1 MIHRRALPNGVNPMR
16 LDKKMRMTTVAGV
29 YESGVKVSLQNIR
42 LPELDKNR
50 IVNNQ
55 TALVFGSDFRYDVI
69 LGSDFLQKSGI
80 DIKYSTGRVEQ
91 FGNSIPLL
99 EAPRV
104 ETYEEDFKT
113 FIDDYLSQMEYA
125 QFGGFLYDEYSA
137 SILDAKYEKVD
148 VYSLAK

>member
-55 TALVFGSDFRYDVI
+55 TSLVFDSDCCYDVI
-69 LGSDFLQKSGI
+69 LGSHFL
-80 DIKYSTGRVEQ
+80 
-91 FGNSIPLL
+91 
-99 EAPRV
+99 
-104 ETYEEDFKT
+104 
-113 FIDDYLSQMEYA
+113 
-125 QFGGFLYDEYSA
+125 
-137 SILDAKYEKVD
+137 
-148 VYSLAK
+148 